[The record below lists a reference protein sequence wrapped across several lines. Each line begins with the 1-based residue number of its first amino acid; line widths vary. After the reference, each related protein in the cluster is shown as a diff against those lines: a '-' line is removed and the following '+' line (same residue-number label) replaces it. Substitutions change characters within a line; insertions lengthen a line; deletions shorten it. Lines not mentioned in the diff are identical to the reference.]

1 MLTLDTLWRVPVDA
15 DMHGLIQGIISSKY
29 KEYFYIGKLIK
40 LSQKLIDT
48 KQQQKRLH
56 NKTRFRY
63 KKIDW

>member
-1 MLTLDTLWRVPVDA
+1 MLTLDTLWRVTVDA

-29 KEYFYIGKLIK
+29 KEYFYIGKLSK
-40 LSQKLIDT
+40 LSQKIIDT